1 GSTASGSPGVT
12 GMAGYMVSVSAGGSG
27 HNHVTLRAAIR
38 SRYQLFI
45 STWAVSLPMM
55 SASSVSVPMAARYT
69 PTRNGMP
76 LPIPHSHPATN
87 GATAAPRMDETL

>member
-1 GSTASGSPGVT
+1 LCIRFIYYNATPVT
-12 GMAGYMVSVSAGGSG
+12 HSLSLHDALPIY
-27 HNHVTLRAAIR
+27 NHVTLRAAIR

-69 PTRNGMP
+69 PTRNGLP
-76 LPIPHSHPATN
+76 LPIPHSHTATN